1 MEGHAGEPAR
11 RGPLD
16 RTSGGACAPLS
27 EPLRLGMAWVL
38 TRVAVP
44 SLHGPQ
50 AGIDKLIRILEGE
63 PNESQFNAEQYM
75 KLYT

>member
-1 MEGHAGEPAR
+1 M
-11 RGPLD
+11 
-16 RTSGGACAPLS
+16 S